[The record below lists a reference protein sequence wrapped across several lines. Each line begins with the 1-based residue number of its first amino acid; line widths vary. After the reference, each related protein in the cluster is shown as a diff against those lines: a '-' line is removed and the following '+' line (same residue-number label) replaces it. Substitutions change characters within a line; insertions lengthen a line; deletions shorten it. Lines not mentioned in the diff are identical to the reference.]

1 MPSPESRYRALVAQG
16 EIRVDPEQERVVLA
30 LEALFQKLSL
40 RFAGGAGKS
49 GKVSGKNLFSFL
61 GRKSQAAD
69 IRGIYIYGSVGRGK
83 SMLMDLFYDALPEDM
98 PKRRAHFHEFMI
110 GVHDFIHSWR
120 QGKDARKGQGAEAAL
135 FLLAAQIAQD
145 VRVLCFDEFHVT
157 DIADAM
163 ILGRLFR
170 GLFERGVV
178 VVATSNWPPERLYE
192 GGLQRDRFLP
202 FIALLKERMEVLHL
216 NGASDYRSQFIT
228 QEGSYF
234 SPLGKDSALHA
245 DRLFEKLTGQA
256 VAGEEHLVVRGR
268 DIIVQAAR
276 GVARF
281 TFSQLC
287 EQPHGAEDYLKI
299 AQAYHTVF
307 LENVPKL
314 GYDRRNEAKRLMT
327 LIDAFYEAGTRLI
340 VTADAPPEKLYRG
353 HDHAFEFERTVS
365 RLKEMQSAEYIA
377 RW

>member
-1 MPSPESRYRALVAQG
+1 MSSPSPENRYRALIARGELQADPAQEG
-16 EIRVDPEQERVVLA
+16 AVLA
-30 LEALFQKLSL
+30 LETLYRKLCARSEEGADFPGKRLLFPW
-40 RFAGGAGKS
+40 RGK
-49 GKVSGKNLFSFL
+49 K
-61 GRKSQAAD
+61 AD
-69 IRGIYIYGSVGRGK
+69 TIRGLYIHGSVGRGK
-83 SMLMDLFYDALPEDM
+83 SMLMDIFYDSLPGDM
-98 PKRRAHFHEFMI
+98 RKRRVHFHEFMI

-120 QGKDARKGQGAEAAL
+120 QGRKKGKDADAAL
-135 FLLAAQIAQD
+135 SRLADKVAKEAE
-145 VRVLCFDEFHVT
+145 VLCFDEFHVT

-178 VVATSNWPPERLYE
+178 VVATSNWPPDRLYE

-202 FIALLKERMEVLHL
+202 FIALLKERMNVLHL
-216 NGASDYRSQFIT
+216 DGSTDYRSQFIA

-234 SPLGKDSALHA
+234 LPLGRDSALHA

-256 VAGEEHLVVRGR
+256 VAGEEHLTVRGR
-268 DIIVQAAR
+268 EIVVHAAR

-314 GYDRRNEAKRLMT
+314 GYDRRNEAKRLMM
-327 LIDAFYEAGTRLI
+327 LVDAFYEAGTRLI

-365 RLKEMQSAEYIA
+365 RLKEMQSTAYLA
-377 RW
+377 RK

>member
-1 MPSPESRYRALVAQG
+1 MPSPESLYNARAARGELKADPAQAQA
-16 EIRVDPEQERVVLA
+16 IAA
-30 LEALFQKLSL
+30 LEALYQKLHARSEK
-40 RFAGGAGKS
+40 KS
-49 GKVSGKNLFSFL
+49 GKARKSLMAPMFSFL
-61 GRKSQAAD
+61 SRRAEPD
-69 IRGIYIYGSVGRGK
+69 PVRGLYIYGSVGRGK
-83 SMLMDLFYDALPEDM
+83 SMLMDLFYDSLPDSIS
-98 PKRRAHFHEFMI
+98 KRRTHFHAFMI
-110 GVHDFIHSWR
+110 GVHDFIHAGR
-120 QGKDARKGQGAEAAL
+120 QGTGRKNQDADAAL
-135 FLLAAQIAQD
+135 SRLAARIAGEAE
-145 VRVLCFDEFHVT
+145 VLCFDEFHVT

-202 FIALLKERMEVLHL
+202 FIALLQERMEVLHL
-216 NGASDYRSQFIT
+216 DGPVDYRSRFIA
-228 QEGSYF
+228 QEGNYF
-234 SPLGKDSALHA
+234 FPLGSGSALHA
-245 DRLFEKLTGQA
+245 DRLFEALAGQE
-256 VAGEEHLVVRGR
+256 AGEEHLSVRGR
-268 DIIVQAAR
+268 EIVARAAR

-299 AQAYHTVF
+299 AQAYRTVF

-314 GYDRRNEAKRLMT
+314 GYDRRNEAKRLMI
-327 LIDAFYEAGTRLI
+327 LIDAFYESGTRLV

-365 RLKEMQSAEYIA
+365 RLKEMQSADYPA
-377 RW
+377 RR